1 MLLKRPQAASG
12 AIKAPNPEEL
22 KIKGR
27 PTSDRICLEDYQKE
41 NAMLLKRPD
50 APSGAILLKRT
61 QAASAAPNHS
71 LKAFGSPSPTKGN
84 TSVDENAE
92 VINLQEHSITP
103 EPEDYEDIPEV
114 PEEYED
120 IPTFSEMQES
130 VQEGNL
136 KSPHALPDCLIL
148 LAELAASGAIKSPN
162 SDDSPK
168 AFGFPSPSSKGN
180 PGVDENFDI
189 NREKPLEKATAAPH
203 AEEVYF
209 PIKKETNQHRAAGM
223 QRSTP
228 PIHGRGKAPVDAAH
242 ESKSQLESDTS
253 PECMAS
259 SIGVKA
265 LREKLNSQVSAKCDL
280 TPSKDNRTPS
290 TTREIRSLIQPVS
303 DMISGLSLST
313 KEESNAIRM
322 TNEKRLQPPS
332 TTEHG
337 EDLENEKDLH
347 VSENVSIADI
357 GGLQMSNDN
366 SVEYGQQEDE
376 EEVINEKHGM
386 QIVGFLQ
393 LSDSPEPAEFNEK
406 PNEKEGEDA
415 YIPFQPDPV
424 DDAPSKKISPTVI
437 VLSES
442 DHDSKALRT
451 NDHAR
456 AILGAMR
463 EKCTARLP
471 APQTKILAD
480 NCEQETLQYSNEE
493 VEAIADVLLNPKKDA
508 TAVPDTPRS
517 KALPKI
523 NDHMREALRDIHYS
537 PSPRASS
544 MLMKLRKKE
553 VGCKKVP
560 VPKVPKGSFLGVE
573 PGRSLMPVEGVQNAN
588 VAALITVSQTMSP
601 HKNNNVQ
608 HSRRSKMP
616 SKGQGAADRAALAEV
631 KLCKTRKIALF
642 AQMEALPVLTP
653 RGPPQQQKN
662 LSEYTSKTRDDNNEV
677 YEAMPEP
684 KSEEMRIDLSDGIAY
699 PLESFLE
706 VYGVQDGL
714 NRWANAAV
722 ALDMH
727 DESCY
732 GPAID
737 GHALDMH
744 DESCYGPAIDGLQDI
759 DGLQASFTSESSI
772 EIEGEMDTE
781 SYAPLAREL
790 QDDSHD
796 SEIFP
801 EEATICAVD
810 HRVQEKVEKMQK
822 TQVVLILINPRF
834 VHFPLLHRSTF
845 LSAH

>member
-1 MLLKRPQAASG
+1 
-12 AIKAPNPEEL
+12 
-22 KIKGR
+22 
-27 PTSDRICLEDYQKE
+27 
-41 NAMLLKRPD
+41 
-50 APSGAILLKRT
+50 
-61 QAASAAPNHS
+61 
-71 LKAFGSPSPTKGN
+71 
-84 TSVDENAE
+84 
-92 VINLQEHSITP
+92 
-103 EPEDYEDIPEV
+103 
-114 PEEYED
+114 
-120 IPTFSEMQES
+120 
-130 VQEGNL
+130 
-136 KSPHALPDCLIL
+136 
-148 LAELAASGAIKSPN
+148 
-162 SDDSPK
+162 
-168 AFGFPSPSSKGN
+168 
-180 PGVDENFDI
+180 
-189 NREKPLEKATAAPH
+189 
-203 AEEVYF
+203 
-209 PIKKETNQHRAAGM
+209 
-223 QRSTP
+223 
-228 PIHGRGKAPVDAAH
+228 
-242 ESKSQLESDTS
+242 
-253 PECMAS
+253 
-259 SIGVKA
+259 
-265 LREKLNSQVSAKCDL
+265 
-280 TPSKDNRTPS
+280 
-290 TTREIRSLIQPVS
+290 
-303 DMISGLSLST
+303 
-313 KEESNAIRM
+313 
-322 TNEKRLQPPS
+322 
-332 TTEHG
+332 
-337 EDLENEKDLH
+337 
-347 VSENVSIADI
+347 
-357 GGLQMSNDN
+357 
-366 SVEYGQQEDE
+366 
-376 EEVINEKHGM
+376 
-386 QIVGFLQ
+386 
-393 LSDSPEPAEFNEK
+393 
-406 PNEKEGEDA
+406 
-415 YIPFQPDPV
+415 
-424 DDAPSKKISPTVI
+424 
-437 VLSES
+437 
-442 DHDSKALRT
+442 
-451 NDHAR
+451 
-456 AILGAMR
+456 MR

-480 NCEQETLQYSNEE
+480 NFEKETLQYSNEE

-601 HKNNNVQ
+601 HKSNNVQ

-662 LSEYTSKTRDDNNEV
+662 LSEYTSKTKDDNNEV

-706 VYGVQDGL
+706 VYGVEDGL

-759 DGLQASFTSESSI
+759 DGLQASFSSESSI

-822 TQVVLILINPRF
+822 TQVVLVLLNPRF
-834 VHFPLLHRSTF
+834 VHFPLVH
-845 LSAH
+845 LSLRALVSVCMLLFFQSN